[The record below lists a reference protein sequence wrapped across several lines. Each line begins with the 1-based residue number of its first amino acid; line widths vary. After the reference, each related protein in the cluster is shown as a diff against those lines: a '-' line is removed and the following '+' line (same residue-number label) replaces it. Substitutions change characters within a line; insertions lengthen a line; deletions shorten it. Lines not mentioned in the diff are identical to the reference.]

1 MKKLFALLIAT
12 VLLLSPITCF
22 AGDDFDADNSVPFSP
37 AATSA
42 SSTKVSS
49 LYKLNIGKLS
59 DDTVSSM
66 AVSGNI
72 LAILSTEQIGYDT
85 FSNSLSLYDL
95 QKNTV
100 IGTKSM
106 NEYDCTVLAFDGDTL
121 QVRDEFSSKCVK
133 YDKSLKYLGKG
144 KYSYTST
151 ASKAKKNKLIDTNS
165 AMLNADYAV
174 HSNDSYYAGVVFYND
189 SKNVYVRKNNVS
201 YAGSYKK
208 NILESNNSGKNLEV
222 SVNDYSSGKTVASAT
237 FGKATTHSINNIGSI
252 VTKNYAYV
260 AIETAGA
267 TAIYRWNY
275 TKDSKPKSFG
285 VTKYAANKIDSK
297 ISSQAKKVSKDYK
310 INLMVSPKED
320 KGIGYGYSSK
330 IKPLVK
336 IVSFLDLVSCIKKY
350 PKSVYKRTYDF
361 SGTKFKNKGYK
372 KLNIYL
378 VGKIK
383 SDFAAAYVTTAHSQI
398 YMIVRPDTCTLTTFS
413 HEFMHVMDYRICAAD
428 RKTKTNWEKLN
439 PKKFRY
445 TYDFGTYFD
454 YYSKHKKFRP
464 YFAAPYG
471 MCDPD
476 EDRATVFESFVSSYK
491 VNEKKPDWLK
501 NKPLK
506 KKTKTLINQ
515 IEKQYPDIKKKAP
528 WKKYSAYKT
537 LKK

>member
-42 SSTKVSS
+42 SSNKVSS
-49 LYKLNIGKLS
+49 LYKLNIDRLS
-59 DDTVSSM
+59 DDKVSSM

-72 LAILSTEQIGYDT
+72 LAILSTEQIGYDA
-85 FSNSLSLYDL
+85 FSSYLSLYDL

-106 NEYDCTVLAFDGDTL
+106 KEYDCTVLAFDGDTL
-121 QVRDEFSSKCVK
+121 QVRDESSSKCVK
-133 YDKSLKYLGKG
+133 YDKNLKYLGKG

-237 FGKATTHSINNIGSI
+237 FGKATTHSMNNIGSI

-260 AIETAGA
+260 AIETAEA

-275 TKDSKPKSFG
+275 TKDSKPKSL
-285 VTKYAANKIDSK
+285 A
-297 ISSQAKKVSKDYK
+297 
-310 INLMVSPKED
+310 
-320 KGIGYGYSSK
+320 
-330 IKPLVK
+330 
-336 IVSFLDLVSCIKKY
+336 
-350 PKSVYKRTYDF
+350 
-361 SGTKFKNKGYK
+361 
-372 KLNIYL
+372 
-378 VGKIK
+378 
-383 SDFAAAYVTTAHSQI
+383 
-398 YMIVRPDTCTLTTFS
+398 
-413 HEFMHVMDYRICAAD
+413 
-428 RKTKTNWEKLN
+428 
-439 PKKFRY
+439 
-445 TYDFGTYFD
+445 
-454 YYSKHKKFRP
+454 
-464 YFAAPYG
+464 
-471 MCDPD
+471 
-476 EDRATVFESFVSSYK
+476 
-491 VNEKKPDWLK
+491 
-501 NKPLK
+501 
-506 KKTKTLINQ
+506 
-515 IEKQYPDIKKKAP
+515 
-528 WKKYSAYKT
+528 
-537 LKK
+537 